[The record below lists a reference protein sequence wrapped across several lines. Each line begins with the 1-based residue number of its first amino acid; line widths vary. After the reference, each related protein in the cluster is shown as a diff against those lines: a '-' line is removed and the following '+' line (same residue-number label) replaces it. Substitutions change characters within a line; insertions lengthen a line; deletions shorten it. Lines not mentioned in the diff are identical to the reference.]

1 MISKSKKGL
10 ISLVLA
16 VTILTTFSNFA
27 MTQVKELH
35 IAINK
40 SPWLP
45 AFEKLTKMYEGETG
59 VKMVLHVFPFMGL
72 YEKELAAV
80 TTASKT
86 YDLMNMNEIWGPF
99 FYAGR
104 YLTPLKEIDPE
115 FTVPSHLM
123 QFFWEGYW
131 DDKVHYQAPTGVLYG
146 IHVNGNVHLLQYR
159 EDKYKEAGLPTPPET
174 WDDVLE
180 AARKLFDP
188 PNFYGYVIR
197 GARGDPI
204 FYNSMTIRHAYNGY
218 MFRDPL
224 KGDFTITVNDEKN
237 VEAWEM
243 YARNLNEYGPPGV
256 GNIGQTEMMGLLASG
271 RALQAIVVSAA
282 FPHLDD
288 PEFSAVPF
296 KIQFAVP
303 PKGRGGD
310 HSSTVAG
317 WTMVV
322 PRFISDE
329 RKKAALDFLKWSITQ
344 KPQVEYTKM
353 GGVPV
358 STTVFQSELMR
369 DPKYRF
375 LKATQDSIP
384 YFSSMPLIPECAQIR
399 DVMGLHL
406 NRALI
411 EEEGVRESL
420 DKTAQEILEIMRGA
434 GYKGVTIAPR
444 S

>member
-1 MISKSKKGL
+1 MISRIKRRL
-10 ISLVLA
+10 ISFALG
-16 VTILTTFSNFA
+16 VTILVVFSSFA
-27 MTQVKELH
+27 LAQVSELH

-40 SPWLP
+40 SPWFP
-45 AFEKLTKMYEGETG
+45 AFEKITKMYEEKTG
-59 VKMVLHVFPFMGL
+59 IKMVLHVFPFMGL

-80 TTASKT
+80 TTGSEE

-99 FYAGR
+99 FYAGG

-131 DDKVHYQAPTGVLYG
+131 DSKVHYQAPTGVIYG
-146 IHVNGNVHLLQYR
+146 FHVNGNIHLLQYR
-159 EDKYKEAGLPTPPET
+159 EDKYNEAGLATPPET
-174 WDDVLE
+174 WDDVLI
-180 AARKLFDP
+180 AAEKLYNP
-188 PNFYGYVIR
+188 PNFYGYVVR

-204 FYNSMTIRHAYNGY
+204 FYNSMTIRHAYNAY
-218 MFRDPL
+218 MFKDAQR
-224 KGDFTITVNDEKN
+224 GDFTITVNNEKN
-237 VEAWEM
+237 VEAWDM
-243 YARNLNEYGPPGV
+243 YARKLTKYGPPGV
-256 GNIGQTEMMGLLASG
+256 GNIGQTEMMGLLSSG
-271 RALQAIVVSAA
+271 RALQAIMVSAA

-303 PKGRGGD
+303 PKGKGGN

-317 WTMVV
+317 WTMVI
-322 PRFISDE
+322 PRFVSDE
-329 RKKAALDFLKWSITQ
+329 RKKAALEFLNWFVTE

-358 STTVFQSELMR
+358 STTVFQSELMHN
-369 DPKYRF
+369 PEYRF

-384 YFSSMPLIPECAQIR
+384 YFGSMPLIPECAQIR

-406 NRALI
+406 NRCLVGI
-411 EEEGVRESL
+411 EGVRESL
-420 DKTAQEILEIMRGA
+420 NETAEGILKIMRGA
-434 GYKGVTIAPR
+434 GYKGITID
-444 S
+444 SH